1 MNVSLGVYKTCKIC
15 QVLRVMIM
23 YAYTYT

>member
-1 MNVSLGVYKTCKIC
+1 MNVSLGVYKSCKLRR
-15 QVLRVMIM
+15 VLRVMIM